1 MALFFVR
8 IRAHSAYQ
16 ANMEPAMKLRALLIT
31 SLLGLTLALPAAA
44 KTRNVTDPDYPRSL
58 PEQGAVSVSWT
69 DPAQFSDIRYSRNR
83 WEAKR
88 GDWVRQLAEHVR
100 KSASER
106 LPPGERLDIV
116 ITDIRRAGDYEP
128 WHGASAQDIR
138 FMREIYP
145 PRITLNFKR
154 YDASGRVVAEGERK
168 LVDSMYMSS
177 TSITDSDPLRYEKR
191 MLDDWLRRDLLKP
204 DRKAA
209 GI

>member
-1 MALFFVR
+1 M
-8 IRAHSAYQ
+8 
-16 ANMEPAMKLRALLIT
+16 NLRAVIIT
-31 SLLGLTLALPAAA
+31 SLLGLTLAMPALA
-44 KTRNVTDPDYPRSL
+44 KVRNVTDPDQPRSL

-69 DPAQFSDIRYSRNR
+69 DPAQFTELRYSRNR

-88 GDWVRQLAEHVR
+88 GDWVRQLAEHLR
-100 KSASER
+100 TSAGER

-168 LVDSMYMSS
+168 LVDSMYLSS
-177 TSITDSDPLRYEKR
+177 TGTSDSDLLRYEKQL
-191 MLDDWLRRDLLKP
+191 LDDWLRRDLLKS
-204 DRKAA
+204 ASA
-209 GI
+209 